1 MRVQGDRDNRGAP
14 DARPRARAAGDP
26 AQVQRRERHGLPEG
40 EELADDIRQARQ
52 PQVQVRQQE
61 VLGGGLLRVHR
72 RPERGDDREVH
83 QGAGVPRHRAG
94 QAEREGARGPL
105 QEEVSLPVRPARH
118 GSRCTRPGR
127 SPGPRL

>member
-26 AQVQRRERHGLPEG
+26 AEVQRRERHGLPEG

-72 RPERGDDREVH
+72 RPERGDDRQVH
-83 QGAGVPRHRAG
+83 QGEQESHDIALDKLSVKEYEDPFK
-94 QAEREGARGPL
+94 RG
-105 QEEVSLPVRPARH
+105 
-118 GSRCTRPGR
+118 
-127 SPGPRL
+127 